1 MSEKNEKRYEKE
13 KRSTSVWLY
22 LHLLLVFG
30 LSLFVLYGSKEVSLY
45 YLIGMW
51 VIMIVYAWRTLVYIG
66 IRRFLPC
73 VVFALVI
80 VYCILSLTFKVAQ
93 GEEESEAAT
102 EVVTSEY
109 DQLLTEGR
117 SFINQNMYEEAKG
130 VLQRAAAMNND
141 DYRAYYQLGLNAFS
155 QLSSGENEEKNR
167 AKCEEAIQYFDK
179 AVEKKSSYPNSYA
192 LRGVLYEMLG
202 QDDKALKDFSN
213 YLELID
219 ENDSST
225 LTKQVITRVQRMSKT
240 ATEEVKS
247 ATSAEE
253 GESASSTK
261 EPAGDSWHHDF
272 KNEVD
277 ISCSRKGCFSLY
289 TYSFRGEGK
298 KHTKEEIEKYHIQ
311 KNMLGVCYPS
321 VKSECKIEWPEEE
334 SGLTPAA
341 LAKVRRAILW
351 MAFPQTE
358 PFSCL
363 PYERLKGFG
372 ETPGSILKYLG
383 MIDTNKWEY
392 LDHYIS
398 DSIEDGYL
406 SNSGNFSL
414 SAFVLSSYMGKLP
427 ATEGDEVGDDCL
439 RFSLDFAKQF
449 ANECYECKLENYHQC
464 SQYTFDATV
473 ELSWPFGLKAKDG
486 AKWYE
491 RPILCVNYSGYANDG
506 GHGNHSMTMSKI
518 YSLPDGEEQIFKD
531 YFDSDKLEDLKAFVK
546 QRVIRDWLENSEEGI
561 KEMEAFG
568 FYLDDILVSEEGMM
582 FKWPPYAILPGS
594 GGSPEVL
601 IEWKDLEEFKK

>member
-13 KRSTSVWLY
+13 KQSTSVWLY

-93 GEEESEAAT
+93 GEEER
-102 EVVTSEY
+102 
-109 DQLLTEGR
+109 D
-117 SFINQNMYEEAKG
+117 INAEEAEYEIG
-130 VLQRAAAMNND
+130 T
-141 DYRAYYQLGLNAFS
+141 
-155 QLSSGENEEKNR
+155 
-167 AKCEEAIQYFDK
+167 EEAESESG
-179 AVEKKSSYPNSYA
+179 AEEAGAKSES
-192 LRGVLYEMLG
+192 
-202 QDDKALKDFSN
+202 
-213 YLELID
+213 
-219 ENDSST
+219 
-225 LTKQVITRVQRMSKT
+225 
-240 ATEEVKS
+240 
-247 ATSAEE
+247 SAEE
-253 GESASSTK
+253 ASESASSIK
-261 EPAGDSWHHDF
+261 GSSDDHWHYDF
-272 KNEVD
+272 KNEED

-464 SQYTFDATV
+464 SQYTFDAAV

-531 YFDSDKLEDLKAFVK
+531 YFDSDKLDDLKAFVK

-568 FYLDDILVSEEGMM
+568 FYLDNILVSEEGMM